1 MKTLRWKTF
10 PFLFVLIL
18 TSCTGCDDAIDPTLL
33 PAETQSGKNTFGCY
47 VGSDIF
53 VNPYRNNTWLKA
65 NYFRDSNNQ
74 YFVSINTHNNVGKSI
89 NIIFNNFELN
99 KRNSIRSVEYIY
111 YSDTI
116 KLAGGGYTFKTNT
129 YFGKNIPA
137 ITLTKFDTLN
147 HIISGKF
154 EFDLKNSEDT
164 TKVFK
169 FTQGRFDM
177 YLSIIK

>member
-1 MKTLRWKTF
+1 MKTNRLKAL
-10 PFLFVLIL
+10 PLFILLVLIFF
-18 TSCTGCDDAIDPTLL
+18 SACEEQDPTVL
-33 PAETQSGKNTFGCY
+33 PAETQTGKITFGCY

-53 VNPYRNNTWLKA
+53 VNPYRNNSWLKA

-74 YFVSINTHNNVGKSI
+74 CFVSINTHNNVRKSI

-99 KRNSIRSVEYIY
+99 KKNIIQSVEYIY

-129 YFGKNIPA
+129 YFGENISA

-154 EFDLKNSEDT
+154 EFELKNLEDT
-164 TKVFK
+164 TKIIK
-169 FTQGRFDM
+169 FTQGRFDA
-177 YLSIIK
+177 YLSIFK